1 MKTFLILSGAA
12 MVLMAWFLYSEREGW
27 ADRLPSPPR
36 YEPPPPSPPLPFRP
50 PPPFPVIERA
60 TVERRLPRRGYSA
73 EAIEEMRRAND
84 IAERQLHLQRLQ
96 LLLPLPSI
104 QDWQRDWQQQE
115 IVDELRRMRFNQELR
130 GY

>member
-60 TVERRLPRRGYSA
+60 TVERRLPRRDYSA